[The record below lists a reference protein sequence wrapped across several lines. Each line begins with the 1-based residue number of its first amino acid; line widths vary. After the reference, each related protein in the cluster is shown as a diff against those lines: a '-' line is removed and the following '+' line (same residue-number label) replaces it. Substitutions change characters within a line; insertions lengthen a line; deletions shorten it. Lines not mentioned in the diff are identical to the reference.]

1 MQKINCPRCGHP
13 NLADS
18 RFCEKCGCDLS
29 VAKIVNNTTPP
40 VQPAV
45 QPSVQPPKLQKPP
58 VQKNE
63 KKSHIGLIL
72 GITIPVIAIGAL
84 VILILLGVI
93 KLPFLSSGEE
103 FTGTWYQFATTTPED
118 GLRSLQDLAV
128 LQDKDSNDIRL
139 TMTINKDGT
148 GQMIGGGE
156 GSAVLNWSES
166 GDRYTV
172 TCNGIIYTGN
182 FETDDQFVMTD
193 SSNTKLHF
201 SKDINHQIPNQV
213 EVTPTPTPSPTPT
226 PAPTVEPYYYDDES
240 TEDEDDW
247 EVDEEEDEVEEE
259 EEEDEDLADSE
270 YIFPNSDSEYLKK
283 SDLKGMSKSEIN
295 LAKNELY
302 ARHGRKFKS
311 KELQEY
317 FNSKSWYHGI
327 YSPKQ
332 WDKKG
337 DSYFFNKYEI
347 KNRNLLKNNE

>member
-1 MQKINCPRCGHP
+1 MQNVNCPKCGHS

-18 RFCEKCGCDLS
+18 RFCEECGCDLS
-29 VAKIVNNTTPP
+29 VAQIVNNAASNAVPP
-40 VQPAV
+40 AQPTAV
-45 QPSVQPPKLQKPP
+45 QSSVQPPKAKRPS
-58 VQKNE
+58 VQKK
-63 KKSHIGLIL
+63 KKSHIGLVL
-72 GITIPVIAIGAL
+72 GITIPVIVIGAL
-84 VILILLGVI
+84 LILILSGVV

-103 FTGTWYQFATTTPED
+103 FTGTWYQFAATTPED
-118 GLRSLQDLAV
+118 GIRSLKDLAV
-128 LQDKDSNDIRL
+128 LQDKEPNDIRL

-148 GQMIGGGE
+148 GQMIGGGD
-156 GSAVLNWSES
+156 GSTTLNWSES
-166 GDRYTV
+166 GDYYTV

-182 FETDDQFVMTD
+182 FETDDHFVMTD
-193 SSNTKLHF
+193 ISNTKLHF

-213 EVTPTPTPSPTPT
+213 EVTPSPTPSPTPT

-247 EVDEEEDEVEEE
+247 EVDDEEEDLV
-259 EEEDEDLADSE
+259 DSE

-283 SDLKGMSKSEIN
+283 SDLKGMSKYEIN

-317 FNSKSWYHGI
+317 FNSKSWYYGI

-347 KNRNLLKNNE
+347 KNRNLLKKNE